1 MKRSNAMSSTTACS
15 ASQPVLSGD
24 VIIVD
29 DIPEPPSSKR
39 KLNFGNE
46 PDGACDVLSS
56 TLSALVDNAD
66 SDEGLAQAFE
76 DIAANQGLDSII
88 DIPTNDFYIAGPAG
102 DFPQPLPSTI
112 CEVSSMLDPLD
123 MLSSPA
129 YQVNSQDTSDIMAKS
144 TSEAELGMDFIE
156 KAFQEATIKVLMG
169 ATEGLNIDTLRDPQ
183 CCARLENVSARL
195 PSLIPGVD
203 KAKELLLQL
212 ISVSQQLQLAHAEFE
227 SYSAQKRK
235 ELDEAKRELAIHEV
249 TSENQ
254 EKEEISVHEKCEANE
269 KLIASLTTQLNEA
282 ISVSKILQE
291 EKAQFAHRP
300 SEREAN
306 GKKWNEAIVEAAAGV
321 EQAASNLQVKVTSCE
336 QNVDGLLKSLKTW
349 SATTN

>member
-1 MKRSNAMSSTTACS
+1 MKMSNAMSSTAACS
-15 ASQPVLSGD
+15 SSQPILSGD

-46 PDGACDVLSS
+46 PD
-56 TLSALVDNAD
+56 
-66 SDEGLAQAFE
+66 
-76 DIAANQGLDSII
+76 
-88 DIPTNDFYIAGPAG
+88 
-102 DFPQPLPSTI
+102 
-112 CEVSSMLDPLD
+112 
-123 MLSSPA
+123 A

-156 KAFQEATIKVLMG
+156 KAFQEDTIKVLMG
-169 ATEGLNIDTLRDPQ
+169 ATEGLNTDTLRDPQ
-183 CCARLENVSARL
+183 CCARLEDVSARL
-195 PSLIPGVD
+195 PSLVPGVV

-212 ISVSQQLQLAHAEFE
+212 ISISQQLQLAHVEFE
-227 SYSAQKRK
+227 SCSAQKRK
-235 ELDEAKRELAIHEV
+235 ELDEAQRELAIHEA

-254 EKEEISVHEKCEANE
+254 KKEEI
-269 KLIASLTTQLNEA
+269 L
-282 ISVSKILQE
+282 E

-336 QNVDGLLKSLKTW
+336 QNVDDLIKSLKTW
-349 SATTN
+349 SAISN

>member
-1 MKRSNAMSSTTACS
+1 MKRSNAMSSTAACS
-15 ASQPVLSGD
+15 SSQPILSGD

-112 CEVSSMLDPLD
+112 S
-123 MLSSPA
+123 
-129 YQVNSQDTSDIMAKS
+129 YQVNSHDTSDIMAKS

-169 ATEGLNIDTLRDPQ
+169 ATEGLNTDTLRDPQ
-183 CCARLENVSARL
+183 CCARLEDVSAQL
-195 PSLIPGVD
+195 PSLVPGVV

-212 ISVSQQLQLAHAEFE
+212 ISISQQLQLAHAEFE
-227 SYSAQKRK
+227 SCSAQKRK
-235 ELDEAKRELAIHEV
+235 EHDEAQRELAIHEA

-254 EKEEISVHEKCEANE
+254 KKKRFWFMRS
-269 KLIASLTTQLNEA
+269 
-282 ISVSKILQE
+282 E

-306 GKKWNEAIVEAAAGV
+306 GKKWNEAIVEAIAGV
-321 EQAASNLQVKVTSCE
+321 EQAASNLQVKVTSRE
-336 QNVDGLLKSLKTW
+336 QNVDDLLKSLKTW
-349 SATTN
+349 SAISN

>member
-1 MKRSNAMSSTTACS
+1 MKRSNAMSSSTACS

-169 ATEGLNIDTLRDPQ
+169 ATEGLNTDTLRDPQ

-195 PSLIPGVD
+195 PSLVP
-203 KAKELLLQL
+203 
-212 ISVSQQLQLAHAEFE
+212 
-227 SYSAQKRK
+227 AQKRK

-254 EKEEISVHEKCEANE
+254 EKEEILVHEKCEGNE

-336 QNVDGLLKSLKTW
+336 QNVDDLLKSLKTW
-349 SATTN
+349 SAISN

>member
-15 ASQPVLSGD
+15 SSQPVLSGD
-24 VIIVD
+24 VIIVN

-46 PDGACDVLSS
+46 QDGACDVLSS

-88 DIPTNDFYIAGPAG
+88 DIPNNDFYIAGSAG

-123 MLSSPA
+123 MLSLPA
-129 YQVNSQDTSDIMAKS
+129 YQVNSRDTSDIMAKS
-144 TSEAELGMDFIE
+144 TSEAELD
-156 KAFQEATIKVLMG
+156 
-169 ATEGLNIDTLRDPQ
+169 
-183 CCARLENVSARL
+183 VSARL
-195 PSLIPGVD
+195 PSLVPGVV

-212 ISVSQQLQLAHAEFE
+212 ISISQQLQLAHAEFE
-227 SYSAQKRK
+227 SYSAQKLK
-235 ELDEAKRELAIHEV
+235 ELDEAQRELAIHEA

-254 EKEEISVHEKCEANE
+254 KKEEILVHEKCEAIE
-269 KLIASLTTQLNEA
+269 ELIASLTTQLNEA
-282 ISVSKILQE
+282 ITVSKILQE

-300 SEREAN
+300 SKREAN

-321 EQAASNLQVKVTSCE
+321 EQAASNLEVKVTSCE
-336 QNVDGLLKSLKTW
+336 QNVDDLLKSLKTW
-349 SATTN
+349 SAISN

>member
-1 MKRSNAMSSTTACS
+1 MKRSNAMSSTIACS

-88 DIPTNDFYIAGPAG
+88 DIPTNDFYIAGPA
-102 DFPQPLPSTI
+102 
-112 CEVSSMLDPLD
+112 
-123 MLSSPA
+123 A
-129 YQVNSQDTSDIMAKS
+129 YQVNSQDTFDIMAKS
-144 TSEAELGMDFIE
+144 TSEAEL
-156 KAFQEATIKVLMG
+156 
-169 ATEGLNIDTLRDPQ
+169 
-183 CCARLENVSARL
+183 ENVSARL
-195 PSLIPGVD
+195 PSLVPVVD

-235 ELDEAKRELAIHEV
+235 
-249 TSENQ
+249 
-254 EKEEISVHEKCEANE
+254 
-269 KLIASLTTQLNEA
+269 SLMKQN
-282 ISVSKILQE
+282 E
-291 EKAQFAHRP
+291 EKAQFSHRP

-306 GKKWNEAIVEAAAGV
+306 GKKWNEAIVESAAGV